1 MGGGAV
7 GGRAP
12 LPPIAV
18 SGANCATPIA
28 GARNV
33 VYPEPNEIPGR
44 ITGVTTGACRVT
56 VFPIKSVPLTVTFA
70 SSDGAFAQP
79 NTVQPPFSAKQSA

>member
-7 GGRAP
+7 GGKAP
-12 LPPIAV
+12 LPPVAV
-18 SGANCATPIA
+18 SGAGCDTLIA

-44 ITGVTTGACRVT
+44 ITGTSAGVCRVT

-70 SSDGAFAQP
+70 SSEGAFAHP
-79 NTVQPPFSAKQSA
+79 NTVQPPFSTKQSA

>member
-12 LPPIAV
+12 LPPVAV
-18 SGANCATPIA
+18 SGAGWDTLIA

-44 ITGVTTGACRVT
+44 ITGTSAGACRVT
-56 VFPIKSVPLTVTFA
+56 TFPIMSVAVTVTLA
-70 SSDGAFAQP
+70 SSDGALAHP
-79 NTVQPPFSAKQSA
+79 NTVHPPFSAKQSA